1 MAREIFD
8 INRPLGD
15 GKAAALLPTLG
26 SRMDPSVPMAAL
38 ARVDSVD
45 AYVASLHAA
54 MGDITTRAD
63 EITKQVSAGILEAC
77 KALGVVPP
85 QAFSYSSMSFLPD
98 PANYG
103 LMQWPGI
110 NPESLRKIVRENV
123 SPTVIIQQRSADLAR
138 YSGQSAH
145 FYQPGWRITMR
156 ESSET
161 PTAQDREDMKRAE
174 RFIYNCSMEGSLD
187 PRERDASL
195 IAPFEVFLRGFIND
209 TLTFDGWAVW
219 TDMKGGHVNAFA
231 NLPAGMI
238 RLAMPTRGYK
248 GNMEHFAAL
257 VDETGTPVKPL
268 TRNELVWR
276 IRNVRNDPSVGG
288 YGWPEPE
295 MLVRIIQAFQGGVE
309 LNAGQ
314 FVNNSIPNGMMLLKG
329 DYFNQDQVD
338 ALMREWTNMKR
349 GMSKLW
355 GMPVMAIPEDGNVEI
370 VNFMDLKG
378 QDIRFRDHMNLMMG
392 LNCLVYCFP
401 IRRLGMF
408 ASGHSR
414 DNQPTQDAAIE
425 IQGADDPGLP
435 PLLQFVE
442 DTINPYILWTRWPRL
457 KFGFMAKNPKEDARQ
472 TEARKLARTWGEA
485 RAEADLP
492 KLSKLAPTKLKPLAE
507 IMELAPEDAVKA
519 GIFQT
524 VAVKMLEAQ
533 LGLDGGG
540 DPDKAGPPMQI
551 KKDPAEAQ
559 GHGHLAGVRR
569 NSRQEKDRAARN
581 SGTSA

>member
-1 MAREIFD
+1 MARQPFD
-8 INRPLGD
+8 INRVTVE

-26 SRMDPSVPMAAL
+26 ARHDPSMPMAAL
-38 ARVDSVD
+38 AHIDSVD
-45 AYVASLHAA
+45 AYVASLHMA
-54 MGDITTRAD
+54 MGDIASRTD

-110 NPESLRKIVRENV
+110 NPESLRKVARENI
-123 SPTVIIQQRSADLAR
+123 SPAVIIRQRSADMAR
-138 YSGQSAH
+138 YSGLSSH

-156 ESSET
+156 EASET
-161 PTAQDREDMKRAE
+161 PTAQDREDIKRAE
-174 RFIYNCSMEGSLD
+174 RFVYNCSMDGGAD
-187 PRERDASL
+187 ARDRDAHL
-195 IAPFEVFLRGFIND
+195 ISPFEMFLRGFADD

-219 TDMKGGHVNAFA
+219 TDMKQGKVNAFA

-248 GNMEHFAAL
+248 GNEDYFAAL

-268 TRNELVWR
+268 TRDELTWR
-276 IRNVRNDPSVGG
+276 VRNVRNDPSVAG
-288 YGWPEPE
+288 YGWPEVE
-295 MLVRIIQAFQGGVE
+295 ILVRIIQAFQGGVE

-314 FVNNSIPNGMMLLKG
+314 FINNSIPNGMLLLKG

-355 GMPVMAIPEDGNVEI
+355 GMPVMAVPEDGAVELI
-370 VNFMDLKG
+370 QFMDMKG
-378 QDIRFRDHMNLMMG
+378 RDMMFRDHMNMMMG
-392 LNCLVYCFP
+392 LCCLVWCFP

-408 ASGHSR
+408 VSGHNR

-442 DTINPYILWTRWPRL
+442 DTVNPYLLWPRWPRL

-492 KLSKLAPTKLKPLAE
+492 KLSKIAPTHLKPLAE
-507 IMELAPEDAVKA
+507 IMEMAPEDAVKA
-519 GIFQT
+519 GTFQT

-533 LGLDGGG
+533 LGTGDGK
-540 DPDKAGPPMQI
+540 DPANPGAPMQT

-569 NSRQEKDRAARN
+569 NSRQEKDRAAARQP
-581 SGTSA
+581 SA